1 MERNTLLNVEGI
13 QLHYSNIPVIH
24 DVSFRVDQGEIVS
37 IIGGNGNGK
46 STILKGLSGILNP
59 TAGTVTFNGR
69 NITKAS
75 SDNIVALGM
84 SHVPEGRRL
93 FPNLTVLKNLQL
105 GAFLTRDKA
114 EINRRLDYVYGIFPI
129 LKERTEQK
137 AGTLSGG
144 EQQMVAIGRGLM
156 SKPKLLLLDE
166 PSWGIAPIL
175 VEKIFAVIRDIR
187 KDGVTILLVEQDVQ
201 EALDIC
207 DRAYVIQTGR
217 VAQEGTGQELLA
229 SEKIQKSFLGL

>member
-1 MERNTLLNVEGI
+1 MLNVEGV
-13 QLHYSNIPVIH
+13 QLRYSNIPVIH
-24 DVSFRVDQGEIVS
+24 DVSFRVEQGEIVS

-46 STILKGLSGILNP
+46 STILKGLSGIIHPLI
-59 TAGTVTFNGR
+59 GKVTFNGHD
-69 NITKAS
+69 ITKAS
-75 SDNIVALGM
+75 SDAIVALGM

-93 FPNLTVLKNLQL
+93 FPNLTVLKNLRL
-105 GAFLTRDKA
+105 GAFLTRDTV

-129 LKERTEQK
+129 LKERSEQK
-137 AGTLSGG
+137 ASTLSGG
-144 EQQMVAIGRGLM
+144 EQQMVAIARGLM

-175 VEKIFAVIRDIR
+175 VEKIFAVIREIR

-229 SEKIQKSFLGL
+229 SESIQKSFLGL

>member
-1 MERNTLLNVEGI
+1 MLNVEGV
-13 QLHYSNIPVIH
+13 QLRYSNIPVIH

-46 STILKGLSGILNP
+46 STILKGLSGIIHPLI
-59 TAGTVTFNGR
+59 GKVTFNGQD
-69 NITKAS
+69 ITKAS
-75 SDNIVALGM
+75 SDAIVALGM

-93 FPNLTVLKNLQL
+93 FPNLTVLKNLRL
-105 GAFLTRDKA
+105 GAFLTRDTV

-129 LKERTEQK
+129 LKERSEQK
-137 AGTLSGG
+137 ASTLSGG
-144 EQQMVAIGRGLM
+144 EQQMVAIARGLM

-175 VEKIFAVIRDIR
+175 VEKIFAVIREIR

-229 SEKIQKSFLGL
+229 SETIQKSFLGL